1 MPASRRAPHFAL
13 PGEPIYCPNGHE
25 LDDAWVA
32 GDSPMLT
39 QRCGFKY
46 PPGNVGTCE
55 ICVYWLQLPGAF
67 RIVVEVTSGEAY
79 EMMQKRMNIEQ
90 LLQYLGLRW
99 PRKKA
104 A

>member
-13 PGEPIYCPNGHE
+13 PGESIFCPNGHE

-46 PPGNVGTCE
+46 PPGNAGTCE
-55 ICVYWLQLPGAF
+55 MCIYWLQLPGGF
-67 RIVVEVTSGEAY
+67 RIVVEVASSEAF
-79 EMMQKRMNIEQ
+79 EMQSKRMNIEQ
-90 LLQYLGLRW
+90 LLNYLGLRW
-99 PRKKA
+99 QKKA